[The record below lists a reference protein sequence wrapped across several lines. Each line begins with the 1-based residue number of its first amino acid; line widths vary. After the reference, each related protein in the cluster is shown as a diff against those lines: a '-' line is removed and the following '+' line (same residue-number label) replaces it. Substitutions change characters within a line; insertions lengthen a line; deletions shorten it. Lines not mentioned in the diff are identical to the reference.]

1 MSFFRVLKIEP
12 FSMKMTKKSAKILE
26 DSDPAINKFEPILAE
41 LNFFL
46 RPPNKSRYLA
56 NKGGFVTI
64 HA

>member
-1 MSFFRVLKIEP
+1 
-12 FSMKMTKKSAKILE
+12 MKMTKKGQQKILE